1 MVLQKISGFQLHV
14 YTVDTNMG
22 FAGETLQDE
31 RVHGGAFVAI
41 DGIQIP
47 QKHMPVSSSPCSLV
61 SKWDANKKQVMN
73 WLPQMEAWQ
82 VEQRCFHK

>member
-1 MVLQKISGFQLHV
+1 MSLKGSMVLQKTHRFQLHV
-14 YTVDTNMG
+14 YTIDTNMD

-47 QKHMPVSSSPCSLV
+47 QKHMPVSSLPCSL
-61 SKWDANKKQVMN
+61 
-73 WLPQMEAWQ
+73 
-82 VEQRCFHK
+82 CFKMGCK